1 MATPHI
7 GAEKGE
13 IAKTVIMSGD
23 PLRAKFIAKTYLKN
37 YKVVNKVRNMLAYT
51 GTYKGKEIT
60 VMGHGMGMAGAG
72 IYFYELFKFYDVDQI
87 IRIGSCGT
95 SLEELKL
102 LDVILVDQAYTE
114 SNYSYIFSKKRVN
127 LEKAAVDLTNKLAQV
142 ASLKNIKIYRGTAMS
157 CDVFDPYIDWRAIMD
172 RVPDNLKILGVEM
185 EAFALFHIANE
196 LGKKSACLLTVVDSK
211 CTPRIIS
218 SEDRQSSLIS
228 MIEIALDSI
237 L

>member
-13 IAKTVIMSGD
+13 IATTVIMSGD
-23 PLRAKFIAKTYLKN
+23 PLRAKFIAKKYLKD

-51 GTYKGKEIT
+51 GTYKGKEVT

-72 IYFYELFKFYDVDQI
+72 IYFYELYKFYGVESI
-87 IRIGSCGT
+87 IRLGSCGT
-95 SLEELKL
+95 TLENVKL
-102 LDVILVDQAYTE
+102 LDVLLVDQAYTE
-114 SNYSYIFSKKRVN
+114 SNYAYIFSKKNIV
-127 LEKAAVDLTNKLAQV
+127 LEKADPNLTNQLDNIAKA
-142 ASLKNIKIYRGTAMS
+142 KNINIHRGTIMS
-157 CDVFDPYIDWRAIMD
+157 CDVFDPYVDWKAIME
-172 RVPDNLKILGVEM
+172 RVPKDLKILGTEM

-196 LGKKSACLLTVVDSK
+196 LDKKCACLLTVVDSK

-218 SEDRQSSLIS
+218 SEDRESSLIS

>member
-7 GAEKGE
+7 SAEKGE

-23 PLRAKFIAKTYLKN
+23 PLRAKFIAKKYLKD

-60 VMGHGMGMAGAG
+60 VMGHGMGMAGSG
-72 IYFYELFKFYDVDQI
+72 IYFYELFKFYDVDSI
-87 IRIGSCGT
+87 IRLGSCGT
-95 SLEELKL
+95 TLEDVKL
-102 LDVILVDQAYTE
+102 LDVLLVEQAYTE
-114 SNYSYIFSKKRVN
+114 SNYAFIFSKKDIN
-127 LEKAAVDLTNKLAQV
+127 LEEADFELTNKLENIAKE
-142 ASLKNIKIYRGTAMS
+142 KNKNLHKGTVMT
-157 CDVFDPYIDWRAIMD
+157 CDVFDPYVDWKAIME
-172 RVPDNLKILGVEM
+172 RVPNDLKVLGTEM

-211 CTPRIIS
+211 CTPNIVS
-218 SEDRQSSLIS
+218 SEDRESSLIS

-237 L
+237 